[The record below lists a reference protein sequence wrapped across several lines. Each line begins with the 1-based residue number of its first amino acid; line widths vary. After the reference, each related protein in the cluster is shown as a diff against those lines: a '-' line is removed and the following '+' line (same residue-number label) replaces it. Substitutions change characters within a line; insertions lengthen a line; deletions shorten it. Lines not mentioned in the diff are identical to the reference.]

1 MSSKIN
7 IFYITRQSFPYGMAE
22 VNKMILTSKSIGLS
36 NEFNVKILIKY
47 ANSKKNNLAY
57 KGCYDGV
64 DYEFLSGISYR
75 PNNFILRNLFKIRG
89 GLKEFKYLF
98 NADLI
103 ILNSKSILQIL
114 IYKLLSNIL
123 SFKIINTFHELESAI
138 PQRNFIKKGNDYF
151 FEKFTP
157 KLIHGALPISYYID
171 QKIRK
176 QAPNLKSYVLPSLVN
191 LNEFSEVDK
200 TEKYGDFFMYCC
212 AASYYKAIEHIINAF
227 FELKN
232 KDKKLLIITNG
243 TKVQMNKIQNL
254 IALKKCEDT
263 VIIKSGIDY
272 KELISLYKSSLCN
285 IITLFDNERDKSRFP
300 HKIGEYCASSRPFI
314 TSATPDIN
322 RYFEDG
328 KNALITKNYLT
339 EGFTKKMQF
348 VLNSSTQHLDTIG
361 LNAHETSVKFFDY
374 QSRNKELNDFL
385 NSIYE
390 TIQ

>member
-7 IFYITRQSFPYGMAE
+7 VFYITRQSFPYGMAE

-36 NEFNVKILIKY
+36 DDFSVKILIKY
-47 ANSKKNNLAY
+47 ANSKKNDLSY

-64 DYEFLSGISYR
+64 DYEFLSGISFR
-75 PNNFILRNLFKIRG
+75 PNSFIKRNLFKIKG
-89 GLKEFKYLF
+89 GLKEIKYLF

-103 ILNSKSILQIL
+103 ILNSKSFLQIL

-138 PQRNFIKKGNDYF
+138 AQRTFFKKANDYL
-151 FEKFTP
+151 FEKYAP
-157 KLIHGALPISYYID
+157 KLIDGALPISYYID

-176 QAPNLKSYVLPSLVN
+176 EAKHLKSYVLPSLVN
-191 LNEFSEVDK
+191 LNEFTEVGK
-200 TEKYGDFFMYCC
+200 TEKYGNFFMYCG
-212 AASYYKAIEHIINAF
+212 AASYYKAIELVINAF

-243 TKVQMNKIQNL
+243 TKLQMNRIQNL
-254 IALKKCEDT
+254 IALKKCEGS

-272 KELISLYKSSLCN
+272 KELISLYKSSLCH
-285 IITLFDNERDKSRFP
+285 IIPLFDNERDKSRFP

-314 TSATPDIN
+314 TSATPDIH

-328 KNALITKNYLT
+328 KNALITENYFAG
-339 EGFTKKMQF
+339 GFTKKMQF
-348 VLNSSTQHLDTIG
+348 VLNASKEDLDIIG
-361 LNAHETSVKFFDY
+361 KSAFNTSEKFFDFHF
-374 QSRNKELNDFL
+374 RKKGLCKFL
-385 NSIYE
+385 NSVYE
-390 TIQ
+390 TI